1 MKLNSLFSLLATLTL
16 AACGSAV
23 NSNSST
29 KADHGTTND
38 LPNPILKCVETQDG
52 AVVAD
57 GRVEVTVGKDQF
69 AQLSA
74 EVVQKDQFSG
84 NSVLGLFL
92 GVEEFN
98 SASVLGGVVQ
108 NPPDVMYIGN
118 NAGKHMTLSLWKDTT
133 KPNKS
138 IASLT
143 LKVDAPY
150 SERSLTLECR
160 KP

>member
-1 MKLNSLFSLLATLTL
+1 MKRSTWFSLLATLTL
-16 AACGSAV
+16 TACGGAG

-29 KADHGTTND
+29 KADHGATND
-38 LPNPILKCVETQDG
+38 LPHPILKCVETQDG

-74 EVVQKDQFSG
+74 EIVQKDQFSG

-98 SASVLGGVVQ
+98 SASALGGLVQ

-118 NAGKHMTLSLWKDTT
+118 SAGKHMTLSLWKDSTN
-133 KPNKS
+133 PNKS
-138 IASLT
+138 TASLT

-150 SERSLTLECR
+150 SERSLTLACR